1 VILKKHRICGTLF
14 NEDLKYAEYH
24 TENQNMTQTAQAKNA
39 QSSYQ
44 KRIGILHA
52 TRIAET
58 QPTKQIYIRYKKNDK
73 NLTKMTI
80 PCSCSCIAFTFWFFE
95 LHHQITM

>member
-1 VILKKHRICGTLF
+1 M
-14 NEDLKYAEYH
+14 
-24 TENQNMTQTAQAKNA
+24 ENQNITQTGKHHKL

-44 KRIGILHA
+44 NKIGILHV
-52 TRIAET
+52 TKIADN

-80 PCSCSCIAFTFWFFE
+80 PCSCSGIAFTFWFLE
-95 LHHQITM
+95 LHHQIAVECSA